1 MEEFQT
7 HGTPTQW
14 STVQGIRQW
23 LSSLRPANPTAAER
37 EAEEREE
44 REEIEFARDFGWQN
58 AKRLAAEDVMTMDD
72 ATGGAPVG
80 VLELRVMEQMGKK
93 LKDWLLSDARRQ
105 RFPLV
110 KISPNIPDNNLPSQ
124 VPGPLCSS
132 SAHSSIRERGGGGK
146 GSRE

>member
-23 LSSLRPANPTAAER
+23 LSSLRRANPTAAER

-44 REEIEFARDFGWQN
+44 REEIEFASVFGWDN
-58 AKRLAAEDVMTMDD
+58 AKLLAAEDVKTMDD
-72 ATGGAPVG
+72 ATGGAPAG
-80 VLELRVMEQMGKK
+80 VLELRVMEQMGKN
-93 LKDWLLSDARRQ
+93 LKDWLLSNDSRQ

-110 KISPNIPDNNLPSQ
+110 KTSPNIPDNKFQEPEP
-124 VPGPLCSS
+124 PGSGTSS
-132 SAHSSIRERGGGGK
+132 R
-146 GSRE
+146 